1 MAKSSKTQSQNTQ
14 QTTTGTQT
22 SNNPFGQMME
32 LMTEMNPWTAF
43 QPMAEEMQSTMQQNV
58 QDWMALQQE
67 VQQTM
72 QQVVTEQ
79 KSQMMTQMNANIQ
92 QGVQLSKTMLDA
104 QKAFMAQTVEMMD
117 WK

>member
-1 MAKSSKTQSQNTQ
+1 MQC
-14 QTTTGTQT
+14 TTTG
-22 SNNPFGQMME
+22 SKASGNPFGQMMDV
-32 LMTEMNPWTAF
+32 MTEMNPWTVF
-43 QPMAEEMQSTMQQNV
+43 QPIGVDMQSTMQQNI
-58 QDWMALQQE
+58 QDWMTLQQE

-104 QKAFMAQTVEMMD
+104 QKAFVAQTVEMID